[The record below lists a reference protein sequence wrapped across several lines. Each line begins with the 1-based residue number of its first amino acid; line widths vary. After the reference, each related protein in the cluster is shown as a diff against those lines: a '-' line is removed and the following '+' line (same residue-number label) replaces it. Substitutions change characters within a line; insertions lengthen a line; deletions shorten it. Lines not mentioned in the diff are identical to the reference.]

1 MDRYPP
7 GVVLGICVGALCL
20 ATSVVTLVALGCR
33 THARARNS
41 SSSSSSNASR
51 HVLAKPTHD
60 ADEEEAIATHDAPV
74 IPQHPTNIGSNDET
88 QPLLSGSAIRT
99 RYIDNANEFAR
110 PFVGQSSATCCQRNA
125 GSLVQ
130 SAGVSFDP
138 TENVV
143 TVVQSDSS
151 DSGIESTASLQS
163 ASELSGSESNDN
175 DGGSS
180 NSKPDSL
187 AGCGDTP
194 KDAKLRVETSE
205 EETGYKSNW
214 HLDKKCG
221 DDELVT
227 GEILPLHA
235 ADKAPGDS
243 TEEKLD
249 TPGVAH
255 RDRSA
260 TTCTN
265 GDARTK
271 TRGEST
277 AAATA
282 FPSFASRPRSS
293 TLNAQAKAFVPAP
306 IAGAPSSRNRS
317 REASVSGS
325 QASAD
330 NDESTGVSNGDT
342 CEGGSSSTLTAS
354 QHHAP
359 DEPVVEEMPNMA
371 VSSRR
376 CKFWPSCS
384 NKNCKYAHPS
394 QMCRKQLDCVFGS
407 ACMFVHQSDISKIN
421 AVIARGNSRRSKR
434 KNNELI
440 RYNNLEAYVAQ

>member
-1 MDRYPP
+1 MSAAKCQRSPH
-7 GVVLGICVGALCL
+7 
-20 ATSVVTLVALGCR
+20 TSVPLSTSNLLLVLR
-33 THARARNS
+33 VDT
-41 SSSSSSNASR
+41 
-51 HVLAKPTHD
+51 
-60 ADEEEAIATHDAPV
+60 DEEEAMATHDAPAM
-74 IPQHPTNIGSNDET
+74 PQHPTNIGSNDET

-110 PFVGQSSATCCQRNA
+110 PFVDQSSAACCQRIA
-125 GSLVQ
+125 ESLVQ

-163 ASELSGSESNDN
+163 ASELSGSESNNNNN
-175 DGGSS
+175 DGRSG
-180 NSKPDSL
+180 NSKLDSL

-194 KDAKLRVETSE
+194 KDAKFRVETSE
-205 EETGYKSNW
+205 EETGHKSNW

-221 DDELVT
+221 DGELAA
-227 GEILPLHA
+227 GGIQPLHA
-235 ADKAPGDS
+235 ADKALGES
-243 TEEKLD
+243 TEEKLE

-260 TTCTN
+260 TTCTK

-277 AAATA
+277 ASVAA
-282 FPSFASRPRSS
+282 FSSFASRPRSS

-306 IAGAPSSRNRS
+306 LAGAPSSRSRS

-330 NDESTGVSNGDT
+330 NDESTGVSNGET

-354 QHHAP
+354 QQDAP

-407 ACMFVHQSDISKIN
+407 ACMFVHQSDIPKIN